1 MISHF
6 FVALFIFGT
15 GIHLFYIFLIAFIA
29 FCHVSSFLQ
38 SYFDVVSRI
47 LANWWLKWLQAY
59 DIVGWVIDG
68 ISTTGKR
75 STEDSCLPFLFWC
88 EIAVKLLTYD
98 SYQGIREFSNWVCF
112 CFSLI
117 YVSTVGVALWQYIF
131 FALLK
136 R

>member
-1 MISHF
+1 SDIDYQATQNNQVTLA
-6 FVALFIFGT
+6 VAMCKSANRCSRCSQPWVIGPC
-15 GIHLFYIFLIAFIA
+15 LIA
-29 FCHVSSFLQ
+29 
-38 SYFDVVSRI
+38 
-47 LANWWLKWLQAY
+47 
-59 DIVGWVIDG
+59 G

-136 R
+136 G